1 MKILFLCGS
10 LEPGRDGV
18 GDYTRRF
25 AGELI
30 RQGCSAKIISLNE
43 SPIINRVAEDWR
55 LQHTQH
61 DQGTAVPVERWPSS
75 IAWGLRENAVV
86 SVLGEGRPEWTSLQF
101 VPYSFHSKGL
111 PIAFSSMTK
120 RIARRVK
127 TKWHLMFHELWVG
140 EDAGASCKHRLL
152 GFWQRKM
159 TATLIKEIS
168 PKVVSTSNFF
178 YVKLLQLIGCRA
190 MLLPIY
196 SNFDFSGQIRSVLKQ
211 KPARIGVFDS
221 LEREELGRQ
230 LLGSVRAREE
240 SNGVE
245 LRLIGNVDQKW
256 KQLLEE
262 SGVEYSESGFVSDDA
277 NLFDEFDACTVGLSG
292 TSIFRLGKSGSTAA
306 MLEAGLP
313 VVVGDAGWR
322 PWRFPHFSPP
332 LPFACID
339 SQAFANG
346 ISPKE
351 MRSPAPKLPETVE
364 KLRRI
369 FSDL

>member
-1 MKILFLCGS
+1 M
-10 LEPGRDGV
+10 
-18 GDYTRRF
+18 
-25 AGELI
+25 
-30 RQGCSAKIISLNE
+30 
-43 SPIINRVAEDWR
+43 
-55 LQHTQH
+55 
-61 DQGTAVPVERWPSS
+61 
-75 IAWGLRENAVV
+75 
-86 SVLGEGRPEWTSLQF
+86 
-101 VPYSFHSKGL
+101 
-111 PIAFSSMTK
+111 
-120 RIARRVK
+120 
-127 TKWHLMFHELWVG
+127 
-140 EDAGASCKHRLL
+140 
-152 GFWQRKM
+152 
-159 TATLIKEIS
+159 
-168 PKVVSTSNFF
+168 
-178 YVKLLQLIGCRA
+178 
-190 MLLPIY
+190 
-196 SNFDFSGQIRSVLKQ
+196 KQ